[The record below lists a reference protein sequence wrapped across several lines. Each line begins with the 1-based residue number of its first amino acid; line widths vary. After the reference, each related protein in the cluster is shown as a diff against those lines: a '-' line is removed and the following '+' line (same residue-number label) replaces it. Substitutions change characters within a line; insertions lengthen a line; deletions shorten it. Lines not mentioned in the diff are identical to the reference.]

1 MFRLEPSK
9 ISAAY
14 IREAIQAVYKKPWP
28 VYKDLKKEV
37 GDTVFKEFKVKR
49 NK

>member
-9 ISAAY
+9 ISAKY

-37 GDTVFKEFKVKR
+37 GDKFFKEFKVKS
-49 NK
+49 NN

>member
-9 ISAAY
+9 ISAKY
-14 IREAIQAVYKKPWP
+14 IREAIQAVYKKSWP

-37 GDTVFKEFKVKR
+37 GDTIFKDFKVKS
-49 NK
+49 NN